1 MSTRKRKSR
10 KQQRIEAKD
19 EKANSKFFL
28 VLIGVTIVLLIMM
41 YFIYTG
47 F

>member
-1 MSTRKRKSR
+1 MASRKRKSR

-19 EKANSKFFL
+19 EKANQKFFL
-28 VLIGVTIVLLIMM
+28 VLVGVTIVLLAMM

>member
-19 EKANSKFFL
+19 EKANYKFFL
-28 VLIGVTIVLLIMM
+28 ILAGVTVLLLILM